1 MPKGFGDIRLDLA
14 LFISEF
20 GKAALALFIIVDP
33 FGNIPIFVGLTENVQ
48 DAQKKK
54 VYNTATIVGVI
65 LLLVFAFAG
74 TGILSL
80 FGLSIY
86 SFEVAGGILL
96 LIIAIRILISGN
108 MHENV
113 ESPESIGAVP
123 IAIPLLVGPGAITTT
138 IFNIQQYD
146 TIIAILSVLVVMAI
160 TWIILRYISKVYK
173 FLGKTGSLVIARVMA
188 LLNCSYCGPV
198 HLDWSNTFSSLSQI
212 TVEARY

>member
-1 MPKGFGDIRLDLA
+1 MDFT
-14 LFISEF
+14 LFFSEF
-20 GKAALALFIIVDP
+20 SKAALALFIIVDP

-48 DAQKKK
+48 DAQKKR
-54 VYNTATIVGVI
+54 VYNTATIVGTV

-96 LIIAIRILISGN
+96 LIIAIRILISGS

-113 ESPESIGAVP
+113 ESPESLGAVP

-146 TIIAILSVLVVMAI
+146 TIIAILAVLVVMAI
-160 TWIILRYISKVYK
+160 TWITLRYINKVYK
-173 FLGKTGSLVIARVMA
+173 FLGKTGSLIIARVMA
-188 LLNCSYCGPV
+188 LLIAAIAVQYILTGV
-198 HLDWSNTFSSLSQI
+198 THF
-212 TVEARY
+212 VV

>member
-1 MPKGFGDIRLDLA
+1 
-14 LFISEF
+14 
-20 GKAALALFIIVDP
+20 
-33 FGNIPIFVGLTENVQ
+33 VGLTENVQ

-96 LIIAIRILISGN
+96 LIIAIRILISGSI
-108 MHENV
+108 HENA

-146 TIIAILSVLVVMAI
+146 TIIAILAVLVVMAT
-160 TWIILRYISKVYK
+160 TWIILRYISRVYK
-173 FLGKTGSLVIARVMA
+173 FLGKTGSLIIARVMA
-188 LLNCSYCGPV
+188 LLIAAIAVQYILTGV
-198 HLDWSNTFSSLSQI
+198 THFL
-212 TVEARY
+212 A

>member
-1 MPKGFGDIRLDLA
+1 MDFA

-54 VYNTATIVGVI
+54 VYNTATIVGMV

-96 LIIAIRILISGN
+96 LIISIRILISGS

-146 TIIAILSVLVVMAI
+146 TIIAILAVLVVMAI
-160 TWIILRYISKVYK
+160 TWITLRYITKVYK
-173 FLGKTGSLVIARVMA
+173 FLGKTGSLIIARVMA
-188 LLNCSYCGPV
+188 LLIAAIAVQYILTGV
-198 HLDWSNTFSSLSQI
+198 THF
-212 TVEARY
+212 VV

>member
-1 MPKGFGDIRLDLA
+1 LDLA

-33 FGNIPIFVGLTENVQ
+33 FGNIPIFVGLTQNIQ
-48 DAQKKK
+48 DAKKKK

-96 LIIAIRILISGN
+96 LIISIRILISGS

-160 TWIILRYISKVYK
+160 TWITLRYISKVYK

-188 LLNCSYCGPV
+188 LLIAAIAVQYILTGV
-198 HLDWSNTFSSLSQI
+198 THFL
-212 TVEARY
+212 A

>member
-1 MPKGFGDIRLDLA
+1 MDFT

-48 DAQKKK
+48 DAQKKR

-74 TGILSL
+74 TGILTL

-96 LIIAIRILISGN
+96 LIISIRILISGN

-138 IFNIQQYD
+138 IFNIQQYN
-146 TIIAILSVLVVMAI
+146 TIIAILAVLVVMSI
-160 TWIILRYISKVYK
+160 TWITLRYISKVYK
-173 FLGKTGSLVIARVMA
+173 FLGKTGSLIIARVMA
-188 LLNCSYCGPV
+188 LLIAAIAVQYILTGV
-198 HLDWSNTFSSLSQI
+198 THF
-212 TVEARY
+212 VF